1 MWRAAT
7 SLVFFVC
14 FGACMCWSI
23 VAVISGG
30 HVVAAVACMCACLV
44 SSFGMLMCFLTR
56 PVARPAVR
64 RIEIVGRKNGLGVVA
79 CSETA
84 VVCVAV
90 ECKSRRHSSSPGSSP
105 GSPGVMLCV
114 FDPA

>member
-7 SLVFFVC
+7 SVVFFVC
-14 FGACMCWSI
+14 FVACMCWSI

-56 PVARPAVR
+56 PVAGPVR
-64 RIEIVGRKNGLGVVA
+64 KIEIVARSRENVAVA

-90 ECKSRRHSSSPGSSP
+90 ECRSRSPG
-105 GSPGVMLCV
+105 PGVTMCV
-114 FDPA
+114 FEPA